1 MAIRD
6 DMMEK
11 ASALLASVTDQLG
24 TAVVDA
30 KDGTVLKARAS
41 SPSR

>member
-1 MAIRD
+1 
-6 DMMEK
+6 MEK

-41 SPSR
+41 SLSR